1 MKAKLIGI
9 IIIYLLLVIFL
20 VINIEYR
27 NNKIWQLE
35 TEIIDLKEQVHRL
48 EVNQE

>member
-35 TEIIDLKEQVHRL
+35 IEIIDLKEQVHRL
-48 EVNQE
+48 SN